1 MNYPQLPRDQT
12 RQGAI
17 FTAKSPRL
25 ERYIENRAD
34 DPPVLQA
41 ITLNEIPLVRAHG
54 RFSPASLRSVA
65 VLFILAIHRS
75 IAGW

>member
-1 MNYPQLPRDQT
+1 
-12 RQGAI
+12 
-17 FTAKSPRL
+17 
-25 ERYIENRAD
+25 
-34 DPPVLQA
+34 VLQA

-75 IAGW
+75 IAVW